1 MHKQHHSQKQPA
13 KTREKEHGSRLGT
26 SFLQLWDRSQVNFPT
41 SQEQTVVTWTKG
53 LMKDVLSRLD
63 ALEKEVFAS

>member
-1 MHKQHHSQKQPA
+1 M
-13 KTREKEHGSRLGT
+13 
-26 SFLQLWDRSQVNFPT
+26 NFPA
-41 SQEQTVVTWTKG
+41 SQEQKLVTWTKG

>member
-1 MHKQHHSQKQPA
+1 M
-13 KTREKEHGSRLGT
+13 
-26 SFLQLWDRSQVNFPT
+26 NFPA
-41 SQEQTVVTWTKG
+41 SQEQTLVTWTKG